1 MWSELLDSEFLNNR
15 VIDYLS
21 AIAIFLAG
29 IIIIQILRK
38 IVFGRIGQKVKETA
52 STFDDFLLKA
62 LRRRLIP
69 FLYFTALYL
78 SLDVLSLSPLSG
90 KILRAAGGIV
100 LAYYSVSF
108 LLDVAG
114 YSLESYFLKKEDQ
127 TRKNILNLFLVGIKA
142 IAWGFAFLVLLDN
155 FGVKISGLLAGLGI
169 GGVAVA
175 FAAQAVLADLFS
187 YFTIFFD
194 RPFEIGDYIVVGEYM
209 GTVEY
214 IGMKTTRLRSL
225 SGEQIIFSNT
235 DLTNSRVRN
244 YKRMKERRVSFRIGV
259 TYDTPPAQLK
269 EIPGIIAGIIQG
281 IAGARF
287 DRAHFLAYGDY
298 SLLFEVVYYVLSR
311 DYRQYAD
318 IQQEINLAIKDE
330 FTRRGIKFALPTRTL
345 LVETGNTGD
354 GKAFDA

>member
-1 MWSELLDSEFLNNR
+1 MWSELLNLEFLNNR
-15 VIDYLS
+15 LSDYLL
-21 AIAIFLAG
+21 AVTLFLAG
-29 IIIIQILRK
+29 IIIIQVFKRIF
-38 IVFGRIGQKVKETA
+38 FGRAGQWVKKTA
-52 STFDDFLLKA
+52 STFDDFLLKS

-69 FLYFTALYL
+69 LLYFAALYL
-78 SLDVLSLSPLSG
+78 GFAVLSLNPLG
-90 KILRAAGGIV
+90 AKILRTAGGVILV
-100 LAYYSVSF
+100 FYSVSF
-108 LLDVAG
+108 LLDAAG
-114 YSLESYFLKKEDQ
+114 YGLKSHFLKKGDQ
-127 TRKNILNLFLVGIKA
+127 TRKNILSVFIVGIKV
-142 IAWGFAFLVLLDN
+142 IAWGIALLVLLDN
-155 FGVKISGLLAGLGI
+155 FGVKVSGLLAGLGI

-194 RPFEIGDYIVVGEYM
+194 RPFEIGDFIVVGEYR

-214 IGMKTTRLRSL
+214 IGMKTTRLRSI
-225 SGEQIIFSNT
+225 SGEQIVFSNT

-244 YKRMKERRVSFRIGV
+244 YKHMKERRISFRIGV